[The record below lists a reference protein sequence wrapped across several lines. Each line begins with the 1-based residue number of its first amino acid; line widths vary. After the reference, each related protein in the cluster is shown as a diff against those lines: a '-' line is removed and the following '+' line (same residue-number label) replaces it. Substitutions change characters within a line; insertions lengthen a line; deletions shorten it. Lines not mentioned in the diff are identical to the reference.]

1 MVKVV
6 TFFLIGI
13 VVLAMFGRLR
23 FPGQKRLAAAKCS
36 KCGRFRFGK
45 KECDCTSGKN

>member
-13 VVLAMFGRLR
+13 IVLAMFGRLR
-23 FPGQKRLAAAKCS
+23 FPGQKWISSAKC
-36 KCGRFRFGK
+36 KNCGRYKLGK
-45 KECDCTSGKN
+45 GACDCTKGKS